1 MIRRGLVIG
10 VAAAALLGVAPVAQA
25 GIAEVRDGHG
35 NLVGNGGPGTYG
47 SAYDAG
53 WTLRYDYASRTT
65 RGVSLR
71 GVSLAGGAVY
81 AERVFVPAH
90 GLRGARV
97 QGLRVNGHA
106 VAARPNTLV
115 PLGPGSYL
123 VVLQEAV
130 VPGEGS
136 GLVGLRLVAGDA
148 ALGLDPGTQVLVG
161 LARAAQPATHHR
173 QARLSWLALGV
184 SGHSA
189 VAIQDVVWPELLAVP
204 SNGST
209 GLRAVAIAERYLGIP
224 YRWGGAN
231 PITGFDCS
239 GFTMYVYA
247 QLGIQLT
254 HYTGSQWYEGVRVPP
269 SELEPG
275 DLVFFE
281 PSQRGPQH
289 EGMYIGGGRFIQA
302 PHTGDFVKI
311 SSLSE
316 PSYLNGYVGA
326 VRPAKP

>member
-1 MIRRGLVIG
+1 M
-10 VAAAALLGVAPVAQA
+10 
-25 GIAEVRDGHG
+25 
-35 NLVGNGGPGTYG
+35 
-47 SAYDAG
+47 
-53 WTLRYDYASRTT
+53 
-65 RGVSLR
+65 
-71 GVSLAGGAVY
+71 
-81 AERVFVPAH
+81 
-90 GLRGARV
+90 
-97 QGLRVNGHA
+97 NGHA
-106 VAARPNTLV
+106 VAARPNALV

-148 ALGLDPGTQVLVG
+148 RLGLDPGTQVLVG
-161 LARAAQPATHHR
+161 LARAAQPPTHHR

-189 VAIQDVVWPELLAVP
+189 VPIQDVVWPELLGVP

-224 YRWGGAN
+224 YRWGGAA

-239 GFTMYVYA
+239 GLTMYVYA

-254 HYTGSQWYEGVRVPP
+254 HYTGSQWYEGTRVPP
-269 SELEPG
+269 DQLEPG
-275 DLVFFE
+275 DLVFFH
-281 PSQRGPQH
+281 PSPRGPQH

-302 PHTGDFVKI
+302 PHTGDVVKI